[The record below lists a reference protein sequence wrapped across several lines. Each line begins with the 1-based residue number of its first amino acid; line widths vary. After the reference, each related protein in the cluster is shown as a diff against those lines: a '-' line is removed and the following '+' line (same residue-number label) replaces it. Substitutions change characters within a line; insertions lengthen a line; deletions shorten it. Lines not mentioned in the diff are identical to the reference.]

1 MFIGHWAPALAVAA
15 QRKAP
20 GLTTLFIAAQLID
33 WVFYTM
39 VLATFEHMRFTP
51 GISVMNSLDL
61 YHMPY
66 SHSLLGAAV
75 LSALF
80 AWLLWGIHRNTR
92 YALLVAGVALSHWF
106 LDLLVHIPD
115 LTLWGTP
122 PKLGLGLWNHPW
134 IEIPLELGITLAAL
148 LYYWRKRGPGLT
160 KIAMLG
166 LTLLVLQLINW
177 AAPAEHEVTTGVSVL
192 AFTAYTIA
200 TLTAWWVAKSEG
212 EARRTR

>member
-20 GLTTLFIAAQLID
+20 GLPVLFIAAQLID

-39 VLATFEHMRFTP
+39 VLAGFEHMRFTP

-66 SHSLLGAAV
+66 SHSLLGTLV
-75 LSALF
+75 LSGLF
-80 AWLLWGIHRNTR
+80 AWLLWGIHRNSR
-92 YALLVAGVALSHWF
+92 AALLVAAVAVSHWL
-106 LDLLVHIPD
+106 LDLLVHVPD

-134 IEIPLELGITLAAL
+134 IEIPLELGITFAAL
-148 LYYWRKRGPGLT
+148 LYYWRKRGPGMT
-160 KIAMLG
+160 KVAMLG

-177 AAPAEHEVTTGVSVL
+177 IAPEEQEVTTGVSVL